1 MSRPDS
7 SDCPESTTKH
17 PTPTPARRAGAL
29 TAVMALALL
38 TAGGAAIAVS
48 SSASSGTTLARAVE
62 VPSDQTADF
71 AATSLRARQAAV
83 ALSSSRSA
91 TRGEIPAPDERL
103 AGVEGEPEPEVIG
116 KRYSTVPLNVRKDPD
131 SDAAVVT
138 TLEVGDK
145 VKATDVKD
153 DGWRLVIH
161 NDKERW
167 VKAKFLSKSKPPTP
181 VATSSSSG
189 GGVSS
194 AACSRGSG
202 VEGGLAANAIA
213 VHRAVCARYPQVSAY
228 GGYRAGGGNHST
240 GRALDIMI
248 SGSAGWDVANWLRAN
263 SGQLGITEII
273 YSQKIWTTQRAGDGW
288 RGMSNRG
295 SATANHYDHVHVT
308 TR

>member
-1 MSRPDS
+1 MSRHDS
-7 SDCPESTTKH
+7 SDCPEVPTKR
-17 PTPTPARRAGAL
+17 TNPTPARRAGAL
-29 TAVMALALL
+29 TAAMSLALL
-38 TAGGAAIAVS
+38 TATGAAIAVPT
-48 SSASSGTTLARAVE
+48 SASSDTPLARAAA
-62 VPSDQTADF
+62 VPVAEPAAFS
-71 AATSLRARQAAV
+71 AATSLSDRQAAV

-91 TRGEIPAPDERL
+91 TRGEFPTPDEKV
-103 AGVEGEPEPEVIG
+103 AETVPEPEIIG

-131 SDAAVVT
+131 SDADVVT
-138 TLEVGDK
+138 TLDVGDK
-145 VKATDVKD
+145 IKATDVKD
-153 DGWRLVIH
+153 DGWRLVIY

-167 VKAKFLSKSKPPTP
+167 VKAEFLSKSKPPKP
-181 VATSSSSG
+181 AATSSSSG

-194 AACSRGSG
+194 AACSSGSG
-202 VEGGLAANAIA
+202 VEGGLGANAIA
-213 VHRAVCARYPQVSAY
+213 VHRAVCARYPQVGAY

-248 SGSAGWDVANWLRAN
+248 SGSAGWDIANWLRAN

-273 YSQKIWTTQRAGDGW
+273 YSQKIWTSQRAGDGW

>member
-1 MSRPDS
+1 MSRRDS
-7 SDCPESTTKH
+7 SDCLESPTKPTTAA
-17 PTPTPARRAGAL
+17 TPARRAGAL
-29 TAVMALALL
+29 TAAMSLALL
-38 TAGGAAIAVS
+38 AATGAAIAVPT
-48 SSASSGTTLARAVE
+48 SASSETPLASAAD
-62 VPSDQTADF
+62 VPAAEPAAF
-71 AATSLRARQAAV
+71 NAATSLSDRQAAV

-91 TRGEIPAPDERL
+91 TRGEFPTADEMV
-103 AGVEGEPEPEVIG
+103 AETVPEPEIIG

-131 SDAAVVT
+131 SDADVVT

-145 VKATDVKD
+145 IKATDVKD
-153 DGWRLVIH
+153 DGWRQVIY
-161 NDKERW
+161 NDKPRW
-167 VKAKFLSKSKPPTP
+167 VKAEFLSKSKPKP

-194 AACSRGSG
+194 AACSTGSG
-202 VEGGLAANAIA
+202 VEGGLGANAIA
-213 VHRAVCARYPQVSAY
+213 VHRAVCARYPQVGAY

-248 SGSAGWDVANWLRAN
+248 SGSTGWDIANWLRAN

-273 YSQKIWTTQRAGDGW
+273 YSQKIWTSQRAGDGW